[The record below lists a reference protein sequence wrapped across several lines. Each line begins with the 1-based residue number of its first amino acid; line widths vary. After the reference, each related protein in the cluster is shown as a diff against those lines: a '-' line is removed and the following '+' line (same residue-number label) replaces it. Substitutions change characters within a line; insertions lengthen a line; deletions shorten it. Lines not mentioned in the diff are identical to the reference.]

1 MPTPYKPQSPKPAK
15 QAGPAVTIHFSC
27 QACGNSFPSTKEQ
40 MAIQPICPKCR
51 TYGKIL
57 GPDGRPVMAARK
69 GTAASPMAAAGMG
82 EEVEVD
88 FSVAHGKKDNSALLR
103 MVFVVVGGI
112 VFLVFVGILVSNL
125 QSGAAARKKAEKE
138 EVLDTKKYDEAIHK
152 ATQKVRSALA
162 AGGKCQV
169 MESEAVGDVLDAM
182 AAASSNFVKPNWTVP
197 PKPGT
202 PYKSFTYVVTHTD
215 ANGAKHMGF
224 IVLLYYKKIED
235 VNNAAS
241 QLSSLVPSSTFARSV
256 QPDLWFIS
264 YYGVSVKGPVLDA
277 LTLAKGVAP
286 PSDFEQFRK
295 RTGIAGDD

>member
-1 MPTPYKPQSPKPAK
+1 MPTPYKPQNAKP
-15 QAGPAVTIHFSC
+15 AGPAVSIHFSC

-40 MAIQPICPKCR
+40 MAVQPICPKCR

-69 GTAASPMAAAGMG
+69 GTVGSPMAAAGVGQG
-82 EEVEVD
+82 EQVDVD
-88 FSVAHGKKDNSALLR
+88 FAVAHGKKDNSALLR
-103 MVFVVVGGI
+103 MVFVVVGGVVLLI
-112 VFLVFVGILVSNL
+112 FVGILVSNL

-138 EVLDTKKYDEAIHK
+138 EVLDTRKYDDAIHK
-152 ATQKVRSALA
+152 ATQKVRSSLA
-162 AGGKCQV
+162 SGGKCQV
-169 MESEAVGDVLDAM
+169 METEAVGDVLDAM
-182 AAASSNFVKPNWTVP
+182 AAASSTFVKPNWSVP
-197 PKPGT
+197 PKPGS

-215 ANGAKHMGF
+215 ANGIKHMGF
-224 IVLLYYKKIED
+224 IVLLYYKKIDD

-241 QLSSLVPSSTFARSV
+241 QLATLVPSSTFARSV
-256 QPDLWFIS
+256 QPDLWFIA

-277 LTLAKGVAP
+277 LNLAKGVAP